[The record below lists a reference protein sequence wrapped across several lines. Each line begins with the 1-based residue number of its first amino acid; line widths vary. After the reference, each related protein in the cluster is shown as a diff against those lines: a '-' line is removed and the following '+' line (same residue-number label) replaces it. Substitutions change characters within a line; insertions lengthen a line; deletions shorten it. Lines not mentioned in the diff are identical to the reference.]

1 MLQSLRSSIGHRSL
15 IRGTISV
22 GLATIIGVGYFLA
35 ARLGLTLLTV
45 PEDVAVFWPASGLS
59 AGLLIAFGPRLRVP
73 VAGGVIAATLAANL
87 LGDRNLWSGLSF
99 ALCNAAEALLVAW
112 LLERW
117 FGHPF
122 RFDRL
127 NRVLGFL
134 AAAALGAG
142 LPAVGATAA
151 IRLFHNSAPLVDTWR
166 VWALS
171 DGMGILTIAPLLIE
185 LAPALRK
192 SPTPRQALEGVL
204 ALAALAAV
212 TAFVLTLPSQSWL
225 AFEPI
230 AVLFPLLLWIAGRHR
245 PVFAAGGVFIIAFG
259 LVWTT
264 TFGIGSFGD
273 AAIPV
278 SERVLAAQTGMML
291 TTLCVLVL
299 VALFTERRRSEA
311 ALRNSQHRLQLALE
325 GAELGVWEVDVG
337 TDRFTCDA
345 RHCAIH
351 GCDPVPPPTWQSAMQ
366 TCVHP
371 QDLPGLGEA
380 VAAALGSG
388 QALKTEYRVVPR
400 TADPRD
406 RRDGGA

>member
-87 LGDRNLWSGLSF
+87 LGDRNLWSGFSF

-171 DGMGILTIAPLLIE
+171 DGMGILTIAPRLIE

-192 SPTPRQALEGVL
+192 PPSPRQALEGVL

-230 AVLFPLLLWIAGRHR
+230 AVLFPLLLW
-245 PVFAAGGVFIIAFG
+245 
-259 LVWTT
+259 
-264 TFGIGSFGD
+264 
-273 AAIPV
+273 
-278 SERVLAAQTGMML
+278 
-291 TTLCVLVL
+291 
-299 VALFTERRRSEA
+299 
-311 ALRNSQHRLQLALE
+311 
-325 GAELGVWEVDVG
+325 
-337 TDRFTCDA
+337 
-345 RHCAIH
+345 
-351 GCDPVPPPTWQSAMQ
+351 
-366 TCVHP
+366 
-371 QDLPGLGEA
+371 
-380 VAAALGSG
+380 
-388 QALKTEYRVVPR
+388 
-400 TADPRD
+400 
-406 RRDGGA
+406 